1 MHLRI
6 LFNSSDED
14 IKRLVAHM
22 TQRDPKHRRSVR
34 EYREDFESSGS
45 FPVYF
50 SGYLYDLYLRIHW
63 EGTTPDD
70 RIRII
75 AEQFGDI
82 LLNLADTIA
91 DSSDYALTSF
101 FQTVL
106 EDVSVE
112 WLKKQSLFSS
122 NGPTGLGAPV
132 AEKPKSAKSSTAK
145 KSETKLLEEL
155 TEECKRLI
163 DFIEGRTPGDDPAA
177 DTFSGDGSKD
187 PNVKELIAQVEGI
200 MRSKERK
207 VYDPLS
213 QGPTS
218 GGIFDI
224 STAAKRL
231 SEDGKGLLLPIQII
245 CSNIR
250 HLSFPHSKI
259 TAILLLVRFGRCCE
273 DDIILQRILP
283 FIVTMLNDHVAAV
296 RASAIRGIKS
306 LLAIVCTFSTLES
319 NLFQYYLF
327 PAFNKIAKD
336 PDVVVRIAFAES
348 IGSLAETSK
357 RFLDKSHVQL
367 MKKTLSD
374 ELSKDSIVEASYD
387 SKTRYLHEQ
396 VSRWIRDLVLETS
409 VVDNRRGS
417 GLSSFGSIVKR
428 VLLIDI
434 VRLCVFFGQES
445 TMDLLLTQLL
455 TFLND
460 QDWELRYAFCAR
472 IAAVCVFVGPT
483 VTSNCMLPCIETA
496 LYDVEEMVVCRAV
509 SCLATLV
516 ELSLLPHSYAV
527 GIFKSAA
534 ALLMHPSRVIRQ
546 AMIQFTVVTANF
558 IGDVD
563 AYVFLVPLILPSLKY
578 SLIGTKI
585 NEDTLKAALRPP
597 VPRILY
603 RRSLHSLLN
612 ASSGSGGSSV
622 TRREASGSVD
632 LLDSEDSLTE
642 WTRERSSIAN
652 DDDEIFDGIGKRR
665 SDSGAYIRDEA
676 EEHLEFMLPYIDAA
690 AREITTKTMQWKNGL
705 TTGSSTAA
713 GVAATL
719 KRNLSIAPRSTSTN
733 ALPTASLEG
742 LLEILPGALPDA
754 QSLFVPSQKYGA
766 FRPASEE
773 KKLATLKLDSCDH
786 QRLRDIFSVTNSLAE
801 ANRATVAGEF
811 SFENLMDGK
820 IAVTSESI
828 ITTQRLKALGVPPL
842 SPDFGSL
849 YQPDGR
855 PFNMYTEA
863 LDVGGA
869 YESARSQWRPKENM
883 LVVTLHEHTSEVS
896 RLAVSRDQSFFA
908 SASLDKTIKIWQ
920 PNTFDKQAYP
930 KSALTYDQRSPVTD
944 LCVIENT
951 HSIASSSENGSIHIW
966 RVEVG
971 MQKKSISSGGGSLVS
986 ATSASAEVDVTAS
999 SGGQLTVL
1007 GSSQLKKI
1015 DPAEGSVLS
1024 IQHFNS
1030 DSASVLLYT
1039 TQKGLVHAWDLRS
1052 SSEPFMFP
1060 IRPELV
1066 SSVMYFE

>member
-1 MHLRI
+1 
-6 LFNSSDED
+6 
-14 IKRLVAHM
+14 M

-45 FPVYF
+45 FPAYF
-50 SGYLYDLYLRIHW
+50 SGYMYDLYFRLHW

-82 LLNLADTIA
+82 LLHLADNIA
-91 DSSDYALTSF
+91 DSTDYALTTF
-101 FQTVL
+101 FRTVL
-106 EDVSVE
+106 DDVSVD
-112 WLKKQSLFSS
+112 WLKKQTLFPS
-122 NGPTGLGAPV
+122 NGPTGLGTQASD
-132 AEKPKSAKSSTAK
+132 KPKSTKSQTAK
-145 KSETKLLEEL
+145 KSEAKVLEEL
-155 TEECKRLI
+155 TEECRRLI
-163 DFIEGRTPGDDPAA
+163 DYIEGRTTGDDDSAA
-177 DTFSGDGSKD
+177 DSFSGDGVED
-187 PNVKELIAQVEGI
+187 PNVKELTAQVESI
-200 MRSKERK
+200 MRNEERNT
-207 VYDPLS
+207 YDALS

-224 STAAKRL
+224 STGTKRQP
-231 SEDGKGLLLPIQII
+231 EDGKGLLLPIQII

-259 TAILLLVRFGRCCE
+259 AAILLLVRFGRCCE

-283 FIVTMLNDHVAAV
+283 FIVTMLNDNIAAV

-306 LLAIVCTFSTLES
+306 LLAIVNTFSSLES

-357 RFLDKSHVQL
+357 RFLDKSHMLL
-367 MKKTLSD
+367 MKKTLAD
-374 ELSKDSIVEASYD
+374 ELSKDGIVEGSYD

-396 VSRWIRDLVLETS
+396 VSRWIRDLVLDTS
-409 VVDNRRGS
+409 VGDNRRGS

-428 VLLIDI
+428 VLLVDI
-434 VRLCVFFGQES
+434 VRLCVFFGQDS

-516 ELSLLPHSYAV
+516 ELSLLPHSYAI
-527 GIFKSAA
+527 GIFKSSA

-546 AMIQFTVVTANF
+546 AMIRFTVVTANF

-563 AYVFLVPLILPSLKY
+563 AYVFLLPLILPSLKY
-578 SLIGTKI
+578 SLIGTNI
-585 NEDTLKAALRPP
+585 NEETLKAALKSP

-612 ASSGSGGSSV
+612 ASSGGGGNTV
-622 TRREASGSVD
+622 TRREASGSAD

-642 WTRERSSIAN
+642 WAKERVAMPN
-652 DDDEIFDGIGKRR
+652 DDDEYFDGIGKRR
-665 SDSGAYIRDEA
+665 SDSGGFIRDEA

-705 TTGSSTAA
+705 TTGSSTVA

-719 KRNLSIAPRSTSTN
+719 KRNLSIAPRSTSAN
-733 ALPTASLEG
+733 ALPTANLEG
-742 LLEILPGALPDA
+742 LLEILPGALPEA
-754 QSLFVPSQKYGA
+754 QSLFVPSQKHGA
-766 FRPASEE
+766 VRPASEE

-786 QRLRDIFSVTNSLAE
+786 QRLRDIFSVTNSLAD
-801 ANRATVAGEF
+801 ANRATLAGEF
-811 SFENLMDGK
+811 SFEQLMEGK
-820 IAVTSESI
+820 LAVTSESI
-828 ITTQRLKALGVPPL
+828 IVAQRLKALSVPPL
-842 SPDFGSL
+842 SPDFGTL
-849 YQPDGR
+849 CHPDGR
-855 PFNMYTEA
+855 SFNMYTEA

-869 YESARSQWRPKENM
+869 NESARSQWRPKENM
-883 LVVTLHEHTSEVS
+883 LVVSLHEHTSEVS

-908 SASLDKTIKIWQ
+908 SASLDKTVKVWQ
-920 PNTFDKQAYP
+920 PNTFDRQAYP

-951 HSIASSSENGSIHIW
+951 HSVASSSENGVIHIW

-971 MQKKSISSGGGSLVS
+971 MQKKTLSSGGVS
-986 ATSASAEVDVTAS
+986 SASTTSSAADADIATTA
-999 SGGQLTVL
+999 GGQLTVL

-1052 SSEPFMFP
+1052 SSEPFVFP

-1066 SSVMYFE
+1066 SIVIFFQLLITFSFITMNIN